1 MLRRQMPVV
10 KLFVAALAGVMS
22 ILALRTLGYLAERS
36 CMSREPWEMLG
47 AAVVYVGVSL
57 LMPSWSFR
65 GTAWLAVSVGW
76 AWAMLSAALCFV
88 WSFLLTP
95 GDASA
100 PSPLDGER
108 IVAGVLLSV
117 GFTLAAIPIIVPIGV
132 AGALVMWATE
142 RQAGRQ
148 DALAD
153 DAARRG

>member
-1 MLRRQMPVV
+1 MSVV
-10 KLFVAALAGVMS
+10 KLLVAALAGVVS
-22 ILALRTLGYLAERS
+22 ILALRILGYLAERTR
-36 CMSREPWEMLG
+36 MSLEPWEMLG
-47 AAVVYVGVSL
+47 AAVVWAGVSL

-76 AWAMLSAALCFV
+76 AWAMLSTALCFI
-88 WSFLLTP
+88 WTFLLPP
-95 GDASA
+95 GGGSA

-117 GFTLAAIPIIVPIGV
+117 GFTLAAIPIIVPTGV

-148 DALAD
+148 GAP
-153 DAARRG
+153 R